1 MRAPASL
8 LSEGAR
14 LIPGSVEA
22 GGGAGRQAA
31 PTSLGAG
38 GVDGV
43 GGAQKRKVRSV
54 TGDP

>member
-1 MRAPASL
+1 MAVLSRFSL
-8 LSEGAR
+8 LNK
-14 LIPGSVEA
+14 IMGSVEA